1 MTVPP
6 YLAAALRNLRARQ
19 ENSGAQ
25 NPMGL
30 IFPSSTGTVCDQNNV
45 GKTWRKA
52 ADAIG
57 YSWVTLK
64 TFRKAQE
71 TLIARTMGAETA
83 AYQVGHSKV
92 SMTRKHYVEEYKEA
106 TTRARC

>member
-1 MTVPP
+1 
-6 YLAAALRNLRARQ
+6 
-19 ENSGAQ
+19 
-25 NPMGL
+25 
-30 IFPSSTGTVCDQNNV
+30 VCDPNNV

-64 TFRKAQE
+64 TFRKANA

-83 AYQVGHSKV
+83 AYQAGHSKV

-106 TTRARC
+106 IDTRAVLGAFDAANEGPGASRKTASKSD